1 MEAVVMPLR
10 LRIVPILLVFFIPFA
25 PSNGV
30 AAPQDMAVEQRL
42 ASVMADS
49 KARDTAAAAGKRAAF
64 FCVHCHGEDGNSP
77 LDHVPNLAS
86 QNPAYLLAQID
97 KFGDGRRKDEF
108 MSGLVKV
115 LKPED
120 RFNMAVYFA
129 SQRVRPSPAK
139 DAQLEQAGARHFVRA
154 CVGCHGAGAKGS
166 REVARLAGQQ
176 AGYLKNALRDYRQ
189 GAGVRTDIRMT
200 GVAKKLSDAEIDALV
215 AYLSTLK

>member
-1 MEAVVMPLR
+1 MN
-10 LRIVPILLVFFIPFA
+10 LRIPVLAVLILA
-25 PSNGV
+25 AGGV
-30 AAPQDMAVEQRL
+30 SAAPPVPVETRL
-42 ASVMADS
+42 NSVMADA
-49 KARDTAAAAGKRAAF
+49 KAREAAAAAGRRAAF
-64 FCVHCHGEDGNSP
+64 LCVHCHGENGVSA
-77 LDHVPNLAS
+77 LDYVPNLAG
-86 QNPAYLLAQID
+86 QNPVYLLNQIE
-97 KFGDGRRKDEF
+97 KFGDGRRNDEF